1 MVVGTII
8 NIDDSQE
15 LFNLIETI
23 GRSMDDRIYS
33 DDGHWWWSDESQTW
47 HPVTTESSV
56 ENKSYEFSDFS
67 VDEAL
72 SQTTKQNVVLGS
84 DNKIH
89 STNSKSQS
97 SNVTVESSQSPLP
110 AIILMVIILVIIF
123 VSIVPEAGFFVLVG
137 VIGIFLIWAGDQG
150 SSSQYTSRHYHD
162 SSTQNP
168 SNLNQ
173 QPNQNFQHSAYYNQS
188 TGEVEHI
195 FHKGTLRQNHYV
207 RTNQKEPSNSEHI
220 FKIK

>member
-1 MVVGTII
+1 MSYYCECC
-8 NIDDSQE
+8 D
-15 LFNLIETI
+15 L
-23 GRSMDDRIYS
+23 
-33 DDGHWWWSDESQTW
+33 
-47 HPVTTESSV
+47 SSNGLRCPKCNRV
-56 ENKSYEFSDFS
+56 CEFSSNKSYEFSDFS

-72 SQTTKQNVVLGS
+72 AQTTKQSVVHES
-84 DNKIH
+84 DDKIH
-89 STNSKSQS
+89 SNNSKSQS

-110 AIILMVIILVIIF
+110 AIILVVIIF
-123 VSIVPEAGFFVLVG
+123 VIIVPEAGFFVLVG
-137 VIGIFLIWAGDQG
+137 VIGIFLVWAGDQG

-188 TGEVEHI
+188 TREVEHI